1 MKNILITSSG
11 VARRPIREEISR
23 IVPVSGYP
31 NLAYISTASKVVKD
45 PSYAL
50 RDREEL
56 RELGFTVN
64 EIDIAQTQGEQLEEK
79 LRQSN
84 ALYVQG
90 GNPYWLLKQMR
101 ESKFGEIVPRLIQE
115 GMPYIGK
122 SAGAYILAPEV
133 IVPTWYENKWRTF
146 DVTDLSGMGVVD
158 FIWAAHFDPENKQ
171 MIQDVQEGRKSSKY
185 PVRVITNDQAF
196 WVKDEGIQF
205 IGEGEEFHLD
215 YKPTIEGQLNSK
227 V

>member
-101 ESKFGEIVPRLIQE
+101 ESKFGEIVPHLIQE